1 MHPALGNTGANR
13 GGTYLAHWPVPPDL
27 IGSRIY
33 GEEKVAFMNDI
44 SILEINADQRPA
56 DLGAELDLLNR
67 GKLTNETQPRVTRQR
82 LAHHDLREGRSRR
95 RCRCVTRIAEP
106 CRERSDGKRRTRPI
120 TSVRLFTC
128 LRIITDNFNGLA
140 TAGRAE

>member
-1 MHPALGNTGANR
+1 MTLRPGCTQHLATPARTGA
-13 GGTYLAHWPVPPDL
+13 VPILRIGLCQPDL

-44 SILEINADQRPA
+44 SILEIDADQRPA

-106 CRERSDGKRRTRPI
+106 CRERSDGKRRTRA
-120 TSVRLFTC
+120 
-128 LRIITDNFNGLA
+128 DNQCAFVHLSA
-140 TAGRAE
+140 HHHR